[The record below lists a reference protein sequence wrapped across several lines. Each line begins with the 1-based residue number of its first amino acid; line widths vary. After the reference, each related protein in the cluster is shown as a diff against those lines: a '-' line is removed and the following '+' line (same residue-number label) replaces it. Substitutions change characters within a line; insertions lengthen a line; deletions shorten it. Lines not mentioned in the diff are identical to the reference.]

1 MTLAGV
7 RIGYKDAAMDST
19 RKTAR
24 LAGLLYL
31 LSSIPGAFSLLYVP
45 GKVIVAGDAAA
56 TADRIRASGT
66 LLRMGIGAELLGMTL
81 FIFLALVLYRLF
93 QPTSERPALAML
105 VLILV
110 PMPISFLNVVNE
122 VAALDLAGGGVASRY
137 LGVISQ
143 PERDALAYLF
153 LDLHGQAISVAQV
166 FWGLWLF
173 PFGVCVMRSGFI
185 PRVLGILLMLAG
197 IGHTSSAVGDLVFP
211 QYAPAIGQVTGI
223 LTLGELP
230 IILWLLI
237 RGAKPQG
244 ATS

>member
-1 MTLAGV
+1 
-7 RIGYKDAAMDST
+7 MDST

-31 LSSIPGAFSLLYVP
+31 LASIPGAFSLLYVP

-56 TADRIRASGT
+56 TAERIRASGT
-66 LLRMGIGAELLGMTL
+66 LLRVGIGAELLGMTL

-93 QPTSERPALAML
+93 KPTSERPALAML
-105 VLILV
+105 VLILL

-122 VAALDLAGGGVASRY
+122 VAALDLAGGSGAAVY
-137 LGVISQ
+137 LSVID
-143 PERDALAYLF
+143 PRERDALAYFF

-173 PFGVCVMRSGFI
+173 PFGICVMGSGFI

-197 IGHTSSAVGDLVFP
+197 IGHTASAVGDLVFP

-237 RGAKPQG
+237 WGAKPQRVI
-244 ATS
+244 SS